1 MFAPHAQCTRN
12 WKSQRGDQW
21 AAMNTFLE
29 ERIIVTKREQS
40 LFMMNDKVLTFTFGM
55 LAYPGYTTCF
65 NRLIISY
72 I

>member
-1 MFAPHAQCTRN
+1 
-12 WKSQRGDQW
+12 
-21 AAMNTFLE
+21 MNTFLE